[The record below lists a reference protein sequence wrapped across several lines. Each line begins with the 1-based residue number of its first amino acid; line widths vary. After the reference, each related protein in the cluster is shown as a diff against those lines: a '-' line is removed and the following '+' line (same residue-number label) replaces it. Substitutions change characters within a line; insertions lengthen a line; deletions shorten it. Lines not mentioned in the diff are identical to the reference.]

1 MPDSI
6 ESSRL
11 ERGKTESPSAANDD
25 GMFAAFRFGD
35 FRYFWMATG
44 LASAG
49 RWTEAMVFGW
59 LVLQMT
65 SSPFL
70 LGIVMA
76 CRWAGYVLGPV
87 FGAYVDR
94 HDRRMLLLTI
104 TSVSVAYSCVLAFL
118 VTANL
123 VQYWHIVAVAL
134 TAGLVHGF
142 DIPLRYAFTSDLVDR
157 RTLANAI
164 ALNTVAVDITAMLGP
179 AVAGPL
185 INIIG
190 TGGVCWLL
198 ALNYLFNVLALY
210 VIRRIDIPHKVVGG
224 SIAADLKM
232 VGRFIWRTPPVF
244 ALLGMAVVFN
254 FLHYPLRFALVPV
267 FASDILAIGASGY
280 GFLLSATGGGAL
292 IGAAG
297 VARLGD
303 SPHKVK
309 FCIIASLAAGAAACA
324 FSLSTSYALSLALMA
339 CVGVAEAVTMT
350 TMAPLLMLQTP
361 KEMRGRIMGVRS
373 MAVLPLS
380 LGSIVTGANATQ
392 FGAPI
397 AGVINGTLLVSLMLV
412 IVIFVPSLRR
422 IR

>member
-6 ESSRL
+6 ESAQP
-11 ERGKTESPSAANDD
+11 EATTTEPVSGDGRY

-35 FRYFWMATG
+35 FRYFWIATS

-49 RWTEAMVFGW
+49 RWTEAVIFGW
-59 LVLQMT
+59 LVLEMT

-70 LGIVMA
+70 LGVVMA
-76 CRWAGYVLGPV
+76 CRWVGYGLGPV

-94 HDRRMLLLTI
+94 HDRRRLLLLITA
-104 TSVSVAYSCVLAFL
+104 TSVVYSCALAFL

-123 VQYWHIVAVAL
+123 VEYWHIVAIAL

-142 DIPLRYAFTSDLVDR
+142 DIPLRYAFTGDLVDR

-179 AVAGPL
+179 ALAGPL

-198 ALNYLFNVLALY
+198 AANYILNVLALY
-210 VIRRIDIPHKVVGG
+210 VIRHIGVPHKVVGG
-224 SIAADLKM
+224 SLANDLKTI
-232 VGRFIWRTPPVF
+232 GRFIGSTPAVM

-254 FLHYPLRFALVPV
+254 FLQYPLRYALVPV
-267 FASDILAIGASGY
+267 FASDILAVGAAGY

-292 IGAAG
+292 LGAAV
-297 VARLGD
+297 VAGLGD
-303 SPHKVK
+303 TPHKIK
-309 FCIIASLAAGAAACA
+309 ICIAGSVAAGIAACA
-324 FSLSTSYALSLALMA
+324 FSLSTSYSLSLVLMA
-339 CVGVAEAVTMT
+339 CIGVCEAASMT
-350 TMAPLLMLQTP
+350 TMTPLLMLQTP

-373 MAVLPLS
+373 LAVLPLS
-380 LGSIVTGANATQ
+380 LGSIMSGAIASQ
-392 FGAPI
+392 FGAPT
-397 AGVINGTLLVSLMLV
+397 AGVANGALLVSSILLIVMLV
-412 IVIFVPSLRR
+412 PSVRR